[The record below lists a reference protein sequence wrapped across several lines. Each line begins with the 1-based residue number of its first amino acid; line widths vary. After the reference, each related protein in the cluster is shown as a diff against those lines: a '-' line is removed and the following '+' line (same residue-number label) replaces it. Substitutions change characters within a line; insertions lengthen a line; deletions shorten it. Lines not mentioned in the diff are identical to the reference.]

1 MIIAHPWARSIVHRS
16 QSEGGRVSHTKSIH
30 YYKCS
35 LNDRLAIL
43 LYHFVVGI
51 KSTYVKTGGRVAS
64 ASSPLDVNC
73 TRSGNNVPP
82 TPSSWRVLGVVC
94 EKQSLLQLFV
104 NVIRVIKREF
114 ESWVS
119 TEKVVLFLSY
129 VNYRYVIN
137 WTWLLILDLIEVAPR
152 NCDRPA
158 GDKV

>member
-1 MIIAHPWARSIVHRS
+1 MLAVIRHLEGSIT
-16 QSEGGRVSHTKSIH
+16 SHTKSIH

-94 EKQSLLQLFV
+94 ENAV
-104 NVIRVIKREF
+104 TAAVICECHSSNKERIRE
-114 ESWVS
+114 
-119 TEKVVLFLSY
+119 LSFD
-129 VNYRYVIN
+129 REGR
-137 WTWLLILDLIEVAPR
+137 LILVLRKLQIRYKLNLTSHPGLNR
-152 NCDRPA
+152 GRPENLQ
-158 GDKV
+158 

>member
-1 MIIAHPWARSIVHRS
+1 MTRRSKSGQTTTCDYVTEHEKYTMLSGITSEYRQHRL
-16 QSEGGRVSHTKSIH
+16 GRLPDLSHTKSIH

-82 TPSSWRVLGVVC
+82 TPSSCRMLGVVC
-94 EKQSLLQLFV
+94 ENAV
-104 NVIRVIKREF
+104 TAAVICE
-114 ESWVS
+114 
-119 TEKVVLFLSY
+119 
-129 VNYRYVIN
+129 
-137 WTWLLILDLIEVAPR
+137 
-152 NCDRPA
+152 CH
-158 GDKV
+158 

>member
-1 MIIAHPWARSIVHRS
+1 M
-16 QSEGGRVSHTKSIH
+16 SHTKSIH

-104 NVIRVIKREF
+104 NDSSNKERIRELSFDREG
-114 ESWVS
+114 
-119 TEKVVLFLSY
+119 
-129 VNYRYVIN
+129 R
-137 WTWLLILDLIEVAPR
+137 LILVLRKLQIRYKLNLTSHPGLNR
-152 NCDRPA
+152 GRPE
-158 GDKV
+158 KLQ